1 MTSHSSTSG
10 VVTALD
16 AGLLRVTLDRPARM
30 NAVRIETLDAIT
42 DALESRAGDS
52 AVRAA
57 VLTGAGGAFCT
68 GADLSTSTTNDRP
81 TAATIDAAIRTV
93 AAIRAFPR
101 PVVGAVNGPAAG
113 VGVPLA
119 LACDLTVA
127 TKSSYFLLA
136 FTKVGLMPDGGAT
149 ALVAASIGRA
159 RAMKM
164 ALLAERLPAP
174 EALAAGLIADVY
186 SDGEFDS
193 AVENLTCR
201 LTNGAGDAF
210 RWTKDAVNDAT
221 LTRTRQCI
229 RTRTKRATRATRHPR
244 LRGRRH
250 RVPEEASRRVSP
262 DLRTI
267 GTATTS
273 ITKKAEVTC
282 RRARA
287 SRIKARDAGV
297 AESFRSAPG

>member
-16 AGLLRVTLDRPARM
+16 ADLLRVTLDRPARM

-68 GADLSTSTTNDRP
+68 GADLSTTTTNDRP
-81 TAATIDAAIRTV
+81 TAATIDAATIDAANRTV

-113 VGVPLA
+113 VGVSLA

-127 TKSSYFLLA
+127 TKSSYFLVAL
-136 FTKVGLMPDGGAT
+136 TKVGLMPDGGAT

-164 ALLAERLPAP
+164 ALLAERLPAR
-174 EALAAGLIADVY
+174 EALTAGLIADVY
-186 SDGEFDS
+186 SDDEFDS

-201 LTNGAGDAF
+201 LTNGPGDAF

-221 LTRTRQCI
+221 LTELDNAFARERNGQLELL
-229 RTRTKRATRATRHPR
+229 A
-244 LRGRRH
+244 
-250 RVPEEASRRVSP
+250 SP
-262 DLRTI
+262 DFEEGVTAFRKKRPAAFRRT
-267 GTATTS
+267 
-273 ITKKAEVTC
+273 
-282 RRARA
+282 
-287 SRIKARDAGV
+287 
-297 AESFRSAPG
+297 

>member
-16 AGLLRVTLDRPARM
+16 ADLLRVTLDRPARM

-68 GADLSTSTTNDRP
+68 GADLSTTTTNDRP
-81 TAATIDAAIRTV
+81 TAAPIDAANRTV

-113 VGVPLA
+113 VGVSLA

-127 TKSSYFLLA
+127 TKSSYFLVAL
-136 FTKVGLMPDGGAT
+136 TKVGLMPDGGAT

-164 ALLAERLPAP
+164 ALLAERLPAR
-174 EALAAGLIADVY
+174 EALTAGLIADVY
-186 SDGEFDS
+186 SDDEFAS
-193 AVENLTCR
+193 AVENLTRR
-201 LTNGAGDAF
+201 LTNGPGDAF

-221 LTRTRQCI
+221 LTELDNAFARERNGQLETRL
-229 RTRTKRATRATRHPR
+229 PR

-287 SRIKARDAGV
+287 SRINARDAGV

>member
-52 AVRAA
+52 AVRAT
-57 VLTGAGGAFCT
+57 VLTGVGGAFCS

-81 TAATIDAAIRTV
+81 TAATIDAANRTV
-93 AAIRAFPR
+93 AAIHAFPR
-101 PVVGAVNGPAAG
+101 PVAGAVNGPAAG
-113 VGVPLA
+113 VGVSLA

-127 TKSSYFLLA
+127 TKSSYFLVA
-136 FTKVGLMPDGGAT
+136 FTKVGLMPDGGTT

-164 ALLAERLPAP
+164 ALLAERLPAR
-174 EALAAGLIADVY
+174 EALTAGLIADVY
-186 SDGEFDS
+186 SDDEFAS
-193 AVENLTCR
+193 AVENHAPAHER
-201 LTNGAGDAF
+201 PGDAF

-221 LTRTRQCI
+221 LTELDNAFARERNGQ
-229 RTRTKRATRATRHPR
+229 
-244 LRGRRH
+244 L
-250 RVPEEASRRVSP
+250 ELLDSP
-262 DLRTI
+262 DFEEVVTAFRKKRPAAFRRT
-267 GTATTS
+267 
-273 ITKKAEVTC
+273 
-282 RRARA
+282 
-287 SRIKARDAGV
+287 
-297 AESFRSAPG
+297 

>member
-16 AGLLRVTLDRPARM
+16 ADLLRVTLDRPARM
-30 NAVRIETLDAIT
+30 NAVRIDTLDAIT
-42 DALESRAGDS
+42 DAFESCADDS

-68 GADLSTSTTNDRP
+68 GADLSTTTTNDRP
-81 TAATIDAAIRTV
+81 TAAPIDAANRTV

-113 VGVPLA
+113 VGVSLA

-127 TKSSYFLLA
+127 TKSSYFLVAL
-136 FTKVGLMPDGGAT
+136 TKVGLMPDGGAT

-164 ALLAERLPAP
+164 ALLAERLPAR
-174 EALAAGLIADVY
+174 EALTAGLIADVY
-186 SDGEFDS
+186 SDDEFAS
-193 AVENLTCR
+193 AVENLTRR
-201 LTNGAGDAF
+201 LTNGPGDAF

-221 LTRTRQCI
+221 LTELDNAFARERNGQLETRL
-229 RTRTKRATRATRHPR
+229 PR

-287 SRIKARDAGV
+287 SRINARDAGV